1 MRWWK
6 AIPHLQM
13 LEEEGIVVA
22 LFGGEKRVQK
32 HPVLIFLSWLLES
45 VGSCASL
52 K

>member
-1 MRWWK
+1 MHWWK
-6 AIPHLQM
+6 ATPHLQV

-22 LFGGEKRVQK
+22 LFGEKRVQK

-45 VGSCASL
+45 VGFCASL